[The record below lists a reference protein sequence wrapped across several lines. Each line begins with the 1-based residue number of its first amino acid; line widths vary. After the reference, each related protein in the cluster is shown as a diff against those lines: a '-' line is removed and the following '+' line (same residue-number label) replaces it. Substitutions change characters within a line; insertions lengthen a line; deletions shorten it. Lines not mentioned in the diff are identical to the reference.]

1 MLAFLILGLTVGMA
15 HALEADHLAAVGA
28 MAARKTLSHRRMA
41 WLGASWG
48 LGHTTTLLLMSM
60 PVVLL
65 GLALSARMA
74 SGLEFAV
81 GIMLVV
87 MGGGVLR
94 KLYRTRMHI
103 HVHDHTDGSRHFHA
117 HSHQDAAQPHK
128 QDAHDHNHV
137 SRFSKRSYLVG
148 MIHGMAGSAALV
160 AMAAAATQSIVATLG
175 YIVAFGLGSTLGMAA
190 LTLVLSW
197 PLQHAE
203 RAAGRVFRG
212 VQYALAGAAIIVGA
226 GVMAASGPVIWGG
239 GL

>member
-28 MAARKTLSHRRMA
+28 MAARQVPSHRRMA

-48 LGHTTTLLLMSM
+48 LGHTTTLLLMSL

-65 GLALSARMA
+65 GFTLGEQVA

-87 MGGGVLR
+87 MGATVLR
-94 KLYRTRMHI
+94 KLFQTRVHI
-103 HVHDHTDGSRHFHA
+103 HVHDHGDGSRHFHA
-117 HSHQDAAQPHK
+117 HSHQGAEQPHT
-128 QDAHDHNHV
+128 QDAHDHDHAPLF
-137 SRFSKRSYLVG
+137 SRRSYLVG

-160 AMAAAATQSIVATLG
+160 VLAAAATQSVAATMG
-175 YIVAFGLGSTLGMAA
+175 YVVAFGLGSTLGMAA

-197 PLQHAE
+197 PLQRAE

-212 VQYALAGAAIIVGA
+212 VQYALAGAAIFVGA
-226 GVMAASGPVIWGG
+226 SVMVASGPVIWGG
-239 GL
+239 M

>member
-28 MAARKTLSHRRMA
+28 LAARKAPSHRRMV

-48 LGHTTTLLLMSM
+48 LGHTTTLLLISL

-65 GLALSARMA
+65 GFVLSERMT

-87 MGGGVLR
+87 MGAGVLR
-94 KLYRTRMHI
+94 KLFRTRVHI
-103 HVHDHTDGSRHFHA
+103 HVHDHGDGSRHFHA
-117 HSHQDAAQPHK
+117 HSHQGAEQPHK
-128 QDAHDHNHV
+128 QDAHDHDHASPF
-137 SRFSKRSYLVG
+137 SRRSYLVG

-160 AMAAAATQSIVATLG
+160 AMAAAATQSIVSTLG
-175 YIVAFGLGSTLGMAA
+175 YIVAFGLGSTLGMGA

-197 PLQHAE
+197 SLQQAE
-203 RAAGRVFRG
+203 RAAGRIFRG
-212 VQYALAGAAIIVGA
+212 VQYVLAGAATVVGA

-239 GL
+239 M